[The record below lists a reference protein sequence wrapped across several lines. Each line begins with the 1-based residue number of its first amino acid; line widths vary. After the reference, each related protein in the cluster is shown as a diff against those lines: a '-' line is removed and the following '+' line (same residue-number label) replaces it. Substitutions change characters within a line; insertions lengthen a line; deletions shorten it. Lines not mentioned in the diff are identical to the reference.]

1 MDAKGDAGG
10 DPENSER
17 DGRDTCQLYI
27 DTFYVSENFMK
38 KYKISKKKG
47 WPRSPRPAP
56 KSAFGSRWLLFFT
69 FIFNFGKSAL
79 RHFVL
84 ACVSLVQRRR
94 EKLTYCC
101 LVCSS
106 VDERKN
112 RRSKDLKMMQRRNKP
127 VATPRGKGYNETKI
141 SRQEERPV
149 VTRRKHYD
157 ETNER
162 HDLKTLNLPHG
173 DSRQ

>member
-1 MDAKGDAGG
+1 
-10 DPENSER
+10 
-17 DGRDTCQLYI
+17 
-27 DTFYVSENFMK
+27 
-38 KYKISKKKG
+38 
-47 WPRSPRPAP
+47 
-56 KSAFGSRWLLFFT
+56 
-69 FIFNFGKSAL
+69 
-79 RHFVL
+79 
-84 ACVSLVQRRR
+84 
-94 EKLTYCC
+94 
-101 LVCSS
+101 
-106 VDERKN
+106 
-112 RRSKDLKMMQRRNKP
+112 MMQRRNKP

>member
-27 DTFYVSENFMK
+27 DTFYVSESFMK

-69 FIFNFGKSAL
+69 FILNFGNFC
-79 RHFVL
+79 HIVL
-84 ACVSLVQRRR
+84 ACVSLVQPRR
-94 EKLTYCC
+94 EKLT
-101 LVCSS
+101 
-106 VDERKN
+106 
-112 RRSKDLKMMQRRNKP
+112 
-127 VATPRGKGYNETKI
+127 
-141 SRQEERPV
+141 
-149 VTRRKHYD
+149 
-157 ETNER
+157 
-162 HDLKTLNLPHG
+162 
-173 DSRQ
+173 